1 MPNTTHQDKLTE
13 ILSYPRLRRAC
24 AVELCDAW
32 RTAQWDVIR
41 AYADW
46 CAAPPATRQDA
57 YVAYRAAADREGA
70 AAGVWQ
76 ASVGLTA
83 WLEKRASS
91 GRTRPQ
97 LGRGELPHGRRRGW
111 LLTGAGPLDAATTS
125 SASSAAID
133 AG

>member
-32 RTAQWDVIR
+32 RTAQWDAIR

-46 CAAPPATRQDA
+46 CAAPPATRQNA
-57 YVAYRAAADREGA
+57 YVAYVAAADRESA

-76 ASVGLTA
+76 ACC
-83 WLEKRASS
+83 RADGCQ
-91 GRTRPQ
+91 GRSKCTP
-97 LGRGELPHGRRRGW
+97 
-111 LLTGAGPLDAATTS
+111 
-125 SASSAAID
+125 SAPVENAPP
-133 AG
+133 